1 MPFSPPTGGRLAA
14 LAFSFALALGA
25 GGLTAGPA
33 AASAAASVPASASA
47 YGPQPPQ
54 NPFTAAN
61 GAATMHGDSASSGTT
76 AYPGPGTSG
85 ISYSRTALASACPTV
100 VVGGDGYVIA
110 LCTTI
115 FGRTP
120 TVHLLDPGTGADLA
134 SLALPKGSLFGGV
147 YAYLDNADRLVVVDG
162 SNNLV
167 RVGHHR
173 TGSGWE
179 LRIDQST
186 PLGGA
191 VPAGDNIVGLTPDW
205 DGRVWFATSGGV
217 IGTVDTG
224 TGTVRSISTGEGVQ
238 NSISTVP
245 GRTAVA
251 TDHALYLLSAA
262 PDGTPVVDWRAP
274 YDRGPARKPGQLS
287 WGTGTTPSFFGP
299 EQGTE
304 YVTIVDNA
312 DPHGNLLVYRA
323 AGGPDPICRIPVL
336 TQYARSGTED
346 AVIASGRSVF
356 VTNTYGYPYPALP
369 EGAPASQPSSANFDG
384 GLSRIDVNA
393 EGTGCSVVWNST
405 VKSAALPR
413 LSLADGKIYTVSV
426 TGPTGSAG
434 LNTFAQYHHSVIDPA
449 TGAQLTSSFLGI
461 GLVYNPL
468 QMRGTAAPDG
478 TLYQGTE
485 TGVVR
490 ISRR

>member
-1 MPFSPPTGGRLAA
+1 MPFSLPAGGRLAV
-14 LAFSFALALGA
+14 LALS
-25 GGLTAGPA
+25 LTVALGSAPA
-33 AASAAASVPASASA
+33 AADPALPF
-47 YGPQPPQ
+47 GPQAPQ
-54 NPFTAAN
+54 NPATAAN

-76 AYPGPGTSG
+76 PHPGPGTSA
-85 ISYSRTALASACPTV
+85 IDYSRTALASACPTV
-100 VVGGDGYVIA
+100 VVGSDGYVIT

-115 FGRTP
+115 FGQTP
-120 TVHLLDPGTGADLA
+120 TVHLLDPASGADLA

-147 YAYLDNADRLVVVDG
+147 YAYLDNGDRLVVVDG
-162 SNNLV
+162 NNNLI
-167 RVGHHR
+167 RVGHRHA
-173 TGSGWE
+173 GSGWT
-179 LRIDQST
+179 LRIEQST
-186 PLGGA
+186 PLGNA

-205 DGRVWFATSGGV
+205 EGRVWFATSGGV
-217 IGTVDTG
+217 IGTVDTE
-224 TGTVRSISTGEGVQ
+224 TGAVRSISTGEGVQ

-251 TDHALYLLSAA
+251 TDHALYLLSAG

-299 EQGTE
+299 GSGTE

-312 DPHGNLLVYRA
+312 DPHGNLLVYRV

-369 EGAPASQPSSANFDG
+369 EGAPASQPSSASFEG
-384 GLSRIDVNA
+384 GLSRIDVDA
-393 EGTGCSVVWNST
+393 GGTGCSVVWNSP

-490 ISRR
+490 ISKR

>member
-1 MPFSPPTGGRLAA
+1 MPISLPAGGRLAA
-14 LAFSFALALGA
+14 LALSLTVALGSA
-25 GGLTAGPA
+25 PA
-33 AASAAASVPASASA
+33 AADPASPF
-47 YGPQPPQ
+47 GPQAPQ
-54 NPFTAAN
+54 NPATAAN

-76 AYPGPGTSG
+76 PHPGTGTSA
-85 ISYSRTALASACPTV
+85 IEYSRTALASACPTV
-100 VVGGDGYVIA
+100 VVGGDGYVIT
-110 LCTTI
+110 LCTSI
-115 FGRTP
+115 FGQTP
-120 TVHLLDPGTGADLA
+120 TVHLLDPVTGADLA

-162 SNNLV
+162 NNNLV
-167 RVGHHR
+167 RVGHRR
-173 TGSGWE
+173 TDSGWT
-179 LRIDQST
+179 LRTEQST
-186 PLGGA
+186 PLGDA

-205 DGRVWFATSGGV
+205 QGRVWFATSGGV
-217 IGTVDTG
+217 IGTVDTD
-224 TGTVRSISTGEGVQ
+224 TGAVRSISTGEGVQ

-251 TDHALYLLSAA
+251 TDHALYLLSAG
-262 PDGTPVVDWRAP
+262 PDGTPVVEWRAP

-299 EQGTE
+299 GNGTE

-312 DPHGNLLVYRA
+312 APHGNLLVYRA

-369 EGAPASQPSSANFDG
+369 EGAPASQPSSASFEG

-393 EGTGCSVVWNST
+393 EGTGCSVVWNSP

-434 LNTFAQYHHSVIDPA
+434 LNTFAQYHHSVIDPG

-468 QMRGTAAPDG
+468 QMRGTAAADG

-490 ISRR
+490 ISKR